1 MSMLTLALEGA
12 TYAASVALLRDSAVV
27 AERQVQPASGRGDGG
42 RGGESLV
49 PLIQSCL
56 AEHRSSA
63 REINRVICGAGPG
76 SFTSLRI
83 AASVA
88 KGIAVAAGAEMYGI
102 SSLLLTVAGLPGM
115 PRPGLYLSVLPA
127 MRGESFA
134 ELITVRESGE
144 IYSEGG
150 LRVVPV
156 NELKAIAARAGAKL
170 IGPGEELDA
179 GPEARGVAR
188 LMAAIVAQGPIDI
201 AAWEP
206 AYGRLAEAQVKWE
219 AAHGR
224 SLAP

>member
-1 MSMLTLALEGA
+1 MSSLTLALEGA
-12 TYAASVALLRDSAVV
+12 TYAASVALLRDSEVI
-27 AERQVQPASGRGDGG
+27 AERQVQPESDQGDGR

-56 AEHRSSA
+56 AEQRLSA

-88 KGIAVAAGAEMYGI
+88 KGIAVVAGAEMYAI
-102 SSLLLTVAGLPGM
+102 SSLMLTVAGSPGM
-115 PRPGLYLSVLPA
+115 PGPGLYLSVLPA

-144 IYSEGG
+144 ILPAGDV
-150 LRVVPV
+150 RIVPV
-156 NELKAIAARAGAKL
+156 EAVKTLAAHAGAKV
-170 IGPGEELDA
+170 IGPGEEIDA
-179 GPEARGVAR
+179 RPEARGVAR
-188 LMAAIVAQGPIDI
+188 LMGSIVSHGPIDI
-201 AAWEP
+201 AGWEP
-206 AYGRLAEAQVKWE
+206 DYGRLAEAQVRWE

-224 SLAP
+224 PLAR